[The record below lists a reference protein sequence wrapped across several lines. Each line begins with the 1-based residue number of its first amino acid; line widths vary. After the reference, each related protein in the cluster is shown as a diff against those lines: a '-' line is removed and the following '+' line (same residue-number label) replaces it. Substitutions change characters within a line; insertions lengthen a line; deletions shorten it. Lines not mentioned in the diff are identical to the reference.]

1 MKAEGPSQLLT
12 ITDYREEYSVYKP
25 RRRNTESSIAS
36 TQEFEAVQEEVPP
49 NLYVDLDLKGLGVS
63 LMNKKLVEVVYLSIQ
78 NLKFEYTNSPVAQSM
93 NVAFGTLQIDN
104 QLQDAFFPVLLQPT
118 PLKKEARGL
127 GALPTVQASVIILND
142 KGLSSTFNRFH
153 YLNLFPTLAH
163 GLMFVKY
170 ASLLL
175 QAITIEIDEAF
186 LYAILDLTKLEGV
199 NWETQTEKYV

>member
-1 MKAEGPSQLLT
+1 M
-12 ITDYREEYSVYKP
+12 YKP

-153 YLNLFPTLAH
+153 YLNLFSTLAH